1 VETAR
6 EEERL
11 PIAFA
16 FNLDAAVAIL
26 VTLKTRAAKAV
37 RIDITL
43 PEDVLERI
51 DRFAA
56 DRGLSRST
64 FLARAASREMER
76 NAG

>member
-1 VETAR
+1 MEMAL
-6 EEERL
+6 EEDERL

-16 FNLDAAVAIL
+16 FNLDAVAIL
-26 VTLKTRAAKAV
+26 VTLKTRAAKA
-37 RIDITL
+37 RINITL

-64 FLARAASREMER
+64 FLAPAASREMER